1 VVRLKAA
8 YFIPVGPPQLSF
20 FAVIPAISARQEVD
34 GNVDKYHSASLL
46 VCFSGHFY
54 TLIPDP

>member
-8 YFIPVGPPQLSF
+8 YFIPVGPPQLSS
-20 FAVIPAISARQEVD
+20 FAVIPAISARQELE
-34 GNVDKYHSASLL
+34 GNVDNYHFASLP